1 MPSGSGLIVD
11 FATKHLFDSAQRG
24 MNGGGTG
31 AAGVV
36 RHWMLGLW
44 LRKVAASNT
53 EDAGAA
59 AGGRRRGPASRRAG
73 GYLLT
78 IKEDARAASCAAR
91 AAAHA
96 AAPDCQI
103 TGAFRT
109 LRSDQMAPGSSFCTA
124 RRDDALRAM
133 QESKFGGACAASP
146 TQGRYALVWPPA
158 SATGAGSRTYLLV
171 TDILVMQKAGVGG
184 VERVVLAG
192 RPLHVVAESR
202 FVVAQLLQSSIAVDL
217 SLGSSLEQV
226 SVRALDGQG
235 LTAICPQY
243 TLLVPSAA
251 ELAGKH
257 R

>member
-11 FATKHLFDSAQRG
+11 FATKHLFDSAQRA
-24 MNGGGTG
+24 MNGGGNG

-44 LRKVAASNT
+44 LRKVAATNS
-53 EDAGAA
+53 EDPGDA
-59 AGGRRRGPASRRAG
+59 AGGRRRGPRTHRAG
-73 GYLLT
+73 GYLAT
-78 IKEDARAASCAAR
+78 IKEDARAASFAAR

-109 LRSDQMAPGSSFCTA
+109 LRSDQMAPGSSFCTE
-124 RRDDALRAM
+124 RRDAALRAK
-133 QESKFGGACAASP
+133 QEAKFGAECAASP
-146 TQGRYALVWPPA
+146 SQGRYVLVWPPA
-158 SATGAGSRTYLLV
+158 SAPGAGSRTYLLV
-171 TDILVMQKAGVGG
+171 TDILVMQQAGVG

-217 SLGSSLEQV
+217 SLGSALEQV

-251 ELAGKH
+251 ELAGKQ